1 MTASSENRELH
12 ILLVEDD
19 EVDVM
24 NVKRALRKHGINHP
38 IYVAG
43 DGQEALALLRHQNS
57 DNQPFYPKERRIIFL
72 DLNMPGMGGIEFLK
86 ELRADPELCRTPVV
100 VMTTSDADE
109 DLVRAY
115 DLNVAGYILK
125 SVPFTDFAEA
135 MAVVD
140 QYWKVNEIP

>member
-1 MTASSENRELH
+1 MTASPENRELH

-24 NVKRALRKHGINHP
+24 NVKRALRKYGINHP

-43 DGQEALALLRHQNS
+43 DGQQALALLRQENP
-57 DNQPFYPKERRIIFL
+57 DDEPIFPKERRIIFL

-86 ELRADPELCRTPVV
+86 ELRADPKLCRTPVV

-125 SVPFTDFAEA
+125 SVPFSDFAEA

-140 QYWKVNEIP
+140 QYWNVNEIP